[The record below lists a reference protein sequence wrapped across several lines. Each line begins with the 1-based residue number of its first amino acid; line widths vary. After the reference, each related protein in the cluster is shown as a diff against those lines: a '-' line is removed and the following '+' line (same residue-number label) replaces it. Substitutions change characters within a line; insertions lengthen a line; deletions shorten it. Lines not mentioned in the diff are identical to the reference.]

1 MTVEREMRIPA
12 WSSTKRGSRSS
23 IRNEANYY
31 LRQCRSDDPS
41 VMGETYG
48 PFKGKHLEMMRREL
62 EKKVA
67 PDFCLKI
74 ELTQD
79 PAVAP
84 TRHGSGTRPSRG
96 RS

>member
-1 MTVEREMRIPA
+1 MTAGREMRIPA

-23 IRNEANYY
+23 IRNDANYY

-48 PFKGKHLEMMRREL
+48 PFKGKHIEMMRQEL

-67 PDFCLKI
+67 PDFCLKT